1 MYSMYSSVFIAALF
15 LALPN
20 LLSASPIKRDDGDFL
35 NPTLAGGSFLDKSAG
50 LGEPLNVS
58 RVVEQHE
65 SHGQ

>member
-1 MYSMYSSVFIAALF
+1 MYSSVFIAALF

-35 NPTLAGGSFLDKSAG
+35 NPALAGGSFLDKSAG